1 MFCLTRSVVLMVIK
15 HCGKSTQ
22 GKLLSKYFNCPFF
35 DTDDQILKICGMS
48 ARKIY
53 LEKGEDE
60 FKKAEADACKEICKN
75 IVFCPAVIATGGGVC
90 DNDPALETLRSSGG
104 LFVFL
109 NVTEK
114 TAFDR
119 ILKEAV
125 FENGKIKNIPAYI
138 AKKSPHTEEDVR
150 IFFHDFYKCR
160 NDKYASLA
168 DLTLSLS
175 FRSANENSKKL
186 VSLLLVAGA
195 AAPSATT

>member
-1 MFCLTRSVVLMVIK
+1 MFCLTRSVVLMGIK

-60 FKKAEADACKEICKN
+60 FKKAETLACKAICEN
-75 IVFCPAVIATGGGVC
+75 IVYRPAVIATGGGIC
-90 DNDPALETLRSSGG
+90 DNDPALETLGSSGG

-109 NVTEK
+109 DVTEK
-114 TAFDR
+114 TASDR
-119 ILKEAV
+119 ILKEAI

-138 AKKSPHTEEDVR
+138 AKKNPHTEEDVR
-150 IFFHDFYKCR
+150 IIFHDFYKRR
-160 NDKYASLA
+160 NDRYVSLA
-168 DLTLSLS
+168 DLTLSPS
-175 FRSANENSKKL
+175 SCSANENSKKL

-195 AAPSATT
+195 AAPSATA